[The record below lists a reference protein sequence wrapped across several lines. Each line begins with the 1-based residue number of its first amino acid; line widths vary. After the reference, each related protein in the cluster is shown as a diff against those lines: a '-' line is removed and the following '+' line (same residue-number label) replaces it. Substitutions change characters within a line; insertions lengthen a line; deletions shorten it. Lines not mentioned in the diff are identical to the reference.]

1 MIAKHQVR
9 RLPMVEEDGKL
20 VRVVALVDVACES
33 DDVATRRPVE
43 EISE

>member
-20 VRVVALVDVACES
+20 VGVVALVDITGEK
-33 DDVATRRPVE
+33 DDGVTSRPVE